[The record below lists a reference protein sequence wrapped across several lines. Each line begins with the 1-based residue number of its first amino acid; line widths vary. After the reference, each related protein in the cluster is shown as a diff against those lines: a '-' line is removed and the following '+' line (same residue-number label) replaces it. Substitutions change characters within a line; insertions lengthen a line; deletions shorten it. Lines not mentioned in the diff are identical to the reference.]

1 MRETK
6 ILEFKESLDSN
17 TFLKTNN
24 VFANYHSGK
33 IIFGICDDGP
43 LKGLILLK
51 LVAILMN

>member
-24 VFANYHSGK
+24 VFANYQK
-33 IIFGICDDGP
+33 
-43 LKGLILLK
+43 LLISDVMKSWIEKRL
-51 LVAILMN
+51 